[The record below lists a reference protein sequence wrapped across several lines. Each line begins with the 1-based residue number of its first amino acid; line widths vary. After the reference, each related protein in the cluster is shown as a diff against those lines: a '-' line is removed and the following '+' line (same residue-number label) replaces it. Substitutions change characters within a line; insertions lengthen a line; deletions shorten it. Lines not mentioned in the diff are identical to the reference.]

1 MSRKNK
7 EIQGSIFAFLGNLF
21 KKHNI
26 TSVIVGG
33 YALIVNKVQ
42 RMTFDIDFMLTREDC
57 EKIEP
62 ELLDIGYTVL
72 SRQQAFLQLNGKKNG
87 LRDLDFLIT
96 DKNTLN
102 KIIADGKKTI
112 IAGQEFN
119 IPSPE
124 HLIMMKIHS
133 ISENKK
139 RELKD
144 LPDIVQLLEA
154 NSINPSKKD
163 IKEIFEKFNEKNLY
177 KRVLGLMGRK

>member
-1 MSRKNK
+1 MNRVNK
-7 EIQGSIFAFLGNLF
+7 EIQGSIFTFLGKLF
-21 KKHNI
+21 KKHKI

-42 RMTFDIDFMLTREDC
+42 RMTFDIDFMLTQEDC
-57 EKIEP
+57 KKLEP
-62 ELLDIGYTVL
+62 ELLDFGYTVL
-72 SRQQAFLQLNGKKNG
+72 SRQEAFLQLNGKRTG

-119 IPSPE
+119 IPSPK

-154 NSINPSKKD
+154 NSINPSSSE
-163 IKEIFEKFNEKNLY
+163 IKEMFEKFNEKSLY
-177 KRVLGLMGRK
+177 KKVLDLMGRK

>member
-1 MSRKNK
+1 MSSDSK
-7 EIQGSIFAFLGNLF
+7 EIQGSIFTFLGKLF

-33 YALIVNKVQ
+33 YALILNKVQ
-42 RMTFDIDFMLTREDC
+42 RMTFDIDFMLTQEDC

-62 ELLDIGYTVL
+62 DLLDVGYTVL
-72 SRQQAFLQLNGKKNG
+72 SRQQAFLQLSSKKKG

-96 DKNTLN
+96 DKKTLN
-102 KIIADGKKTI
+102 IIITEGKKTI
-112 IAGQEFN
+112 IAGQEFTF
-119 IPSPE
+119 PSPK

-139 RELKD
+139 REIKD

-154 NSINPSKKD
+154 NSIDPSSRE
-163 IKEIFEKFNEKNLY
+163 IKEMFEKSNEKNLY
-177 KRVLGLMGRK
+177 KRVLDLMGRK